1 MREDIQI
8 AMFTRGFLVEMRR
21 KAIHRRVW
29 FKVLDRVERGIL
41 SLAVRVVERVESA
54 VLGTVLVKIVRKLRD
69 SLKSEF
75 VKRMEGFG
83 LVKARKIA
91 EQAILW
97 GYASAR
103 SWSSDF
109 GFVRY
114 LTMIEVNKPSGFGV

>member
-1 MREDIQI
+1 
-8 AMFTRGFLVEMRR
+8 VEQ
-21 KAIHRRVW
+21 V
-29 FKVLDRVERGIL
+29 D
-41 SLAVRVVERVESA
+41 SA
-54 VLGTVLVKIVRKLRD
+54 VLGTVLVKILKKLKD
-69 SLKSEF
+69 ELKSEF

>member
-41 SLAVRVVERVESA
+41 SLAVRVVEQVESA
-54 VLGTVLVKIVRKLRD
+54 VLGTVLLQIVRKLRD

-91 EQAILW
+91 QQAISW
-97 GYASAR
+97 GYEAAR
-103 SWSSDF
+103 AWIIDP